1 MLQSPQL
8 CVKAGTELWRMC
20 FVKTLISLQKE
31 NDVQRC
37 GVSQLWPVFECFQPF
52 HWEAIL
58 LLLFIVNL
66 SYVTEI
72 WKLPKMYSTE
82 QHQKTGR
89 KGERQRGGGKCQ
101 GSFAK
106 QIENYPFV

>member
-1 MLQSPQL
+1 MTCRDVECHSFGQYLNAS
-8 CVKAGTELWRMC
+8 
-20 FVKTLISLQKE
+20 SLSTGK
-31 NDVQRC
+31 
-37 GVSQLWPVFECFQPF
+37 F
-52 HWEAIL
+52 L
-58 LLLFIVNL
+58 LLLFVVNL

-89 KGERQRGGGKCQ
+89 KGGRQRGGGKCQ